1 MDSRAS
7 VLVSAGDSRA
17 DGRVGPSDTAAGGS
31 LRRTRFDARR
41 RIQRKTLLGAGLL
54 LAALVASCT
63 AARLAPPDPGHPAS
77 PEAAES
83 TLGEPAA
90 FLGQPGGVIGGEE
103 EPAPEMQHGPGMM
116 HGGGGMMQHGAGGAG
131 HGH

>member
-1 MDSRAS
+1 MDNRAS
-7 VLVSAGDSRA
+7 VLVSGGYSRA
-17 DGRVGPSDTAAGGS
+17 DGGVGPSDTAAGGS
-31 LRRTRFDARR
+31 LRRVDVWGLR
-41 RIQRKTLLGAGLL
+41 RKTLLVAGLL
-54 LAALVASCT
+54 LAALVASC
-63 AARLAPPDPGHPAS
+63 AAGKLAPLDPSHPAS

-83 TLGEPAA
+83 TLTEPAA

-103 EPAPEMQHGPGMM
+103 KSTPEMQHGPGTV